1 MSTTYSYSISNC
13 YRDNTNI
20 VDEIFVKWTASKTDT
35 GVYYNTTLKNVVVLD
50 PPGSSPISWADLN
63 ETTLRT
69 WYENKIKEKE
79 TVYNAANPSGVADTM
94 TIEERVKDQLDN
106 LLESKIYNA
115 KLELSAPSNISG
127 LPY

>member
-13 YRDNTNI
+13 YRNNTNI
-20 VDEIFVKWTASKTDT
+20 VGEIFVTWTASKTDT
-35 GVYYNTTLKNVVVLD
+35 GVNYKAKLKNVVVLD
-50 PPGSSPISWADLN
+50 PPGSFPIAWADLN

-106 LLESKIYNA
+106 LLDSKIYNA

>member
-1 MSTTYSYSISNC
+1 MSITYSYSISNC

-20 VDEIFVKWTASKTDT
+20 VDEIFVTWTASKTDT
-35 GVYYNTTLKNVVVLD
+35 GVNYKANLKNVVVLD
-50 PPGSSPISWADLN
+50 PPGDSPISWADLN
-63 ETTLRT
+63 ETTLKT

-94 TIEERVKDQLDN
+94 TIEERVKDQLNN
-106 LLESKIYNA
+106 LLEGKIRQSQS
-115 KLELSAPSNISG
+115 ESAAPVRESG

>member
-1 MSTTYSYSISNC
+1 MSTTYSYSISTC

-35 GVYYNTTLKNVVVLD
+35 GVNYKTTLKNVVVLD
-50 PPGSSPISWADLN
+50 PPGDSPISWADLN
-63 ETTLRT
+63 ETNLKT

-94 TIEERVKDQLDN
+94 TIEERVKEQLDN
-106 LLESKIYNA
+106 LLETKIKNA
-115 KLELSAPSNISG
+115 KLHDSVPSNVSG

>member
-1 MSTTYSYSISNC
+1 MSIQFQ
-13 YRDNTNI
+13 DNNN
-20 VDEIFVKWTASKTDT
+20 TD
-35 GVYYNTTLKNVVVLD
+35 VFLKNM
-50 PPGSSPISWADLN
+50 IA
-63 ETTLRT
+63 
-69 WYENKIKEKE
+69 YENKIKEKE

-106 LLESKIYNA
+106 LLDSKIYNA

>member
-1 MSTTYSYSISNC
+1 MSITYSYSISNC

-20 VDEIFVKWTASKTDT
+20 VGEIFVKWTASKSES
-35 GVYYNTTLKNVVVLD
+35 GVPYKANLKNVVVLD
-50 PPGSSPISWADLN
+50 PPGDSPISWADLN
-63 ETTLRT
+63 ETTLKT

-106 LLESKIYNA
+106 LLETKIKNA
-115 KLELSAPSNISG
+115 ELHDSVPSNVSG

>member
-1 MSTTYSYSISNC
+1 MSITYSYSISNC

-20 VDEIFVKWTASKTDT
+20 VGEIFVKWTASKSES
-35 GVYYNTTLKNVVVLD
+35 GVPYKANLKNVVVLD
-50 PPGSSPISWADLN
+50 PPGDSPIAWADLN
-63 ETTLRT
+63 ETTLKT

-94 TIEERVKDQLDN
+94 TIEERVKDQLNN
-106 LLESKIYNA
+106 LLEGKIRQSQS
-115 KLELSAPSNISG
+115 ESAAPVRESG

>member
-1 MSTTYSYSISNC
+1 MSTTYSYSIYNC

-35 GVYYNTTLKNVVVLD
+35 GVNYKTTLKNVVVLD
-50 PPGSSPISWADLN
+50 PPGGSPIAWADLN
-63 ETTLRT
+63 ETTLKN

-94 TIEERVKDQLDN
+94 TIEERVKDQLNN
-106 LLESKIYNA
+106 LLETKIYNA

>member
-1 MSTTYSYSISNC
+1 MSITYSYSISNC

-20 VDEIFVKWTASKTDT
+20 VDEIFVTWTASKTDT
-35 GVYYNTTLKNVVVLD
+35 GVNYKVNLKNVVVLD
-50 PPGSSPISWADLN
+50 PPGDSPISWADLN
-63 ETTLRT
+63 ETTLKT

-94 TIEERVKDQLDN
+94 TIEERVKDQLNN
-106 LLESKIYNA
+106 LLEGKIRQSQS
-115 KLELSAPSNISG
+115 ESAAPVRESG